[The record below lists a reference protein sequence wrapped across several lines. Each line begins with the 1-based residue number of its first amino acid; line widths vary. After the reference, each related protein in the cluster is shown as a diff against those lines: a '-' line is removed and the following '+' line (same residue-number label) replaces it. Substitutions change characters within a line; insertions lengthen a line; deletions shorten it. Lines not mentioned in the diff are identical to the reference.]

1 MEKAFE
7 ILAAQY
13 RPMLLSYASALL
25 YGDIHKAEDVV
36 QEALFTAHE
45 RLDTFRQGEN
55 FASAAGIARNKAL
68 ESQRAF
74 RNERVVAD
82 SQVTAGIEEV
92 YGVFE
97 PLHSRKSSIMSG

>member
-36 QEALFTAHE
+36 QEALFTAHQ

-55 FASAAGIARNKAL
+55 FALAARDRPQQGIGKPARI
-68 ESQRAF
+68 SQRA
-74 RNERVVAD
+74 
-82 SQVTAGIEEV
+82 G
-92 YGVFE
+92 G
-97 PLHSRKSSIMSG
+97 GG